1 MIIIVKAFQCINV
14 CFSIFNIRKM
24 KYELFF
30 ANFKLGLNS
39 ELESQNITS
48 DQTKNRKKL
57 QND

>member
-1 MIIIVKAFQCINV
+1 
-14 CFSIFNIRKM
+14 M